1 MLQILDRLMTTS
13 ASLAYIAGPELED
26 AIGACRRFASEG
38 LSSTVGYWD
47 SGEDADPREVAEAYL
62 RALSAVHAEGLD
74 AYLSIKAPPLQM
86 SSTWVERIVARAREH
101 DTGVH
106 FDSLFPQAADRTLE
120 LVGESLRRHA
130 RVGCTVPGRW
140 RRSPGDARAA
150 AALGVMRVRI
160 VKGQWE
166 DPGDP
171 KRDLRAGF
179 LDVIDAL
186 AGQPVRVAVA
196 THDPPLARQA
206 LRRLRDAGTP
216 CELELLF
223 GLPVNGVRAV
233 ARELAVPVRMYV
245 PYGKA
250 YMPYALSQLRRNPK
264 VVWWYLRD
272 TLAGGRRTA

>member
-1 MLQILDRLMTTS
+1 MLQILDRLMTAS

-26 AIGACRRFASEG
+26 AIAACRRFAHEG

-47 SGEDADPREVAEAYL
+47 TGEGADPREVADAYL

-86 SSTWVERIVARAREH
+86 SSAWVERVVARAREH
-101 DTGVH
+101 DAGVH
-106 FDSLFPQAADRTLE
+106 FDSLFPEAADRTLE
-120 LVGESLRRHA
+120 LVGESLRQHP

-140 RRSPGDARAA
+140 RRSAADARRA
-150 AALGVMRVRI
+150 AALGVMRVRV

-171 KRDLRAGF
+171 RRDLRDGF
-179 LDVIDAL
+179 LAVIDEL

-223 GLPVNGVRAV
+223 GLPVNAARAV
-233 ARELAVPVRMYV
+233 ARDLAVPVRMYV

-264 VVWWYLRD
+264 VLWWYLRD
-272 TLAGGRRTA
+272 TLAGGRRVA

>member
-13 ASLAYIAGPELED
+13 ASLAYVAGPALED
-26 AIGACRRFASEG
+26 AVAACRRFADEG

-47 SGEDADPREVAEAYL
+47 SGEGADPREVADAYL
-62 RALSAVHAEGLD
+62 RALSAVQAEGLD

-86 SSTWVERIVARAREH
+86 SSAWVEKVVGRAREH
-101 DTGVH
+101 DLGVH

-120 LVGESLRRHA
+120 LVGESLRLHA
-130 RVGCTVPGRW
+130 RVGCTVAGRW
-140 RRSPGDARAA
+140 RRGPADAVRA
-150 AALGVMRVRI
+150 AALGVMRVRV

-171 KRDLRAGF
+171 RRDLRAGF
-179 LDVIDAL
+179 LDAIDAL

-206 LRRLRDAGTP
+206 LQRLRDAGTP
-216 CELELLF
+216 CELELLY
-223 GLPVNGVRAV
+223 GLPVNAARAV
-233 ARELAVPVRMYV
+233 ARELDVPVRMYV

-272 TLAGGRRTA
+272 TLAGGRRAA